1 MHTLFKKALIN
12 TLNMTSEIT
21 TPAELKKMDPVFGQ
35 LSFDNH
41 EQIVFCNDKDTGL
54 KAIIGIHNTVMGPA
68 LGGTRMWKYANEWE
82 ALNDVLRL
90 SRGMTYK
97 SAITGLNLGG
107 GKAVII
113 GDAKADK
120 TPEMI
125 TRFGQFVNSLSG
137 KYITAEDVGTTTED
151 MDRIHEVTNFVTG
164 ISIEKGG
171 SGNPSPVTAYGVY
184 MGMKAAAKYQFGTDN
199 LEGKKVLVQ
208 GTGHVGETLISH
220 LTKEGAIVF
229 VSDIHQ
235 DKMEN
240 MASKY
245 GAKIF
250 MGTDIYSADVDIYS
264 PCALG
269 ATINDDTIYK
279 IKAKVI
285 AGAANNQLAV
295 EATHG
300 TILRERG
307 ITYAPDFLINAG
319 VIINVYGEL
328 VKYREGESIRKTEN
342 LYNTTLEIFKFADDN
357 NITTQQAAMQIAENR
372 IEQRKKENANK

>member
-1 MHTLFKKALIN
+1 
-12 TLNMTSEIT
+12 MTSEIT
-21 TPAELKKMDPVFGQ
+21 TPVELKKMDPVFGQ

-68 LGGTRMWKYANEWE
+68 LGGTRMWNYANEWE

-90 SRGMTYK
+90 SRGMTFK

-113 GDAKADK
+113 GDSKTDK

-125 TRFGQFVNSLSG
+125 TRFGEFVNSLSG

-164 ISIEKGG
+164 ISVEKGG

-184 MGMKAAAKYQFGTDN
+184 MGMKAAAKYQFGSDN
-199 LEGKKVLVQ
+199 LAGKKILVQ
-208 GTGHVGETLISH
+208 GTGHVGETLIDYI
-220 LTKEGAIVF
+220 TKEGATVF

-240 MASKY
+240 MVAKY
-245 GAKIF
+245 GAQIYT
-250 MGTDIYSADVDIYS
+250 GADIYSADVDIYS

-279 IKAKVI
+279 IQAKVI
-285 AGAANNQLAV
+285 AGAANNQLAL
-295 EATHG
+295 EAKHG
-300 TILRERG
+300 QILRERG

-319 VIINVYGEL
+319 GIINVYAEI
-328 VKYREGESIRKTEN
+328 VKYSKDEAIRRTEN
-342 LYNTTLEIFKFADDN
+342 IYNTTLEIFNFADSN
-357 NITTQQAAMQIAENR
+357 NITTQQAAMQIAQNR
-372 IEQRKKENANK
+372 IDQRKKENGIK

>member
-1 MHTLFKKALIN
+1 
-12 TLNMTSEIT
+12 MTSEII
-21 TPAELKKMDPVFGQ
+21 TPAELTKMDPVFGQ

-41 EQIVFCNDKDTGL
+41 EQIVFCNDKDTRL

-113 GDAKADK
+113 GDAKTDK

-151 MDRIHEVTNFVTG
+151 MDRIHEVTKFVTG
-164 ISIEKGG
+164 ISAEKGG

-184 MGMKAAAKYQFGTDN
+184 MGMKAAAKYQFGSDS
-199 LEGKKVLVQ
+199 LAGKKVLVQ
-208 GTGHVGETLISH
+208 GNGHVGETLISY

-235 DKMEN
+235 DKMEI
-240 MASKY
+240 MVSKY

-250 MGTDIYSADVDIYS
+250 MGDVYCANVDIYS

-269 ATINDDTIYK
+269 ATINDETIYK

-295 EATHG
+295 EAIHG
-300 TILRERG
+300 AILRERG

-319 VIINVYGEL
+319 GIINVYGEL
-328 VKYREGESIRKTEN
+328 VKYSEGEAIRKTEN
-342 LYNTTLEIFKFADDN
+342 IYNTTLEIFKFADDN
-357 NITTQQAAMQIAENR
+357 NITSQQAAMQIAENR
-372 IEQRKKENANK
+372 IAQRKKENANK